1 MSLRAIG
8 EALGCDHKTAQRR
21 IDAAL
26 DELRQSTQ
34 NAAARLVEL
43 ELVRMDR
50 MLEKLEAG
58 LNTDDHETV
67 ARSVRELLRVSQ
79 SRRRLLGLDQPA
91 KVEVAGRIDS
101 FFGWTDEELE
111 HFNATGKRP
120 ERFNAG
126 RGPQS

>member
-1 MSLRAIG
+1 MSYRAIG
-8 EALGCDHKTAQRR
+8 DQLGVDHKTAQRR
-21 IDAAL
+21 VDAAL
-26 DELRQSTQ
+26 DEMRQDTKE
-34 NAAARLVEL
+34 NAARLVEL
-43 ELVRMDR
+43 ELLRMDR
-50 MLEKLEAG
+50 MVERLEAG
-58 LNTDDHETV
+58 LNVDDHETI
-67 ARSVRELLRVSQ
+67 ARAVRELIRVSS